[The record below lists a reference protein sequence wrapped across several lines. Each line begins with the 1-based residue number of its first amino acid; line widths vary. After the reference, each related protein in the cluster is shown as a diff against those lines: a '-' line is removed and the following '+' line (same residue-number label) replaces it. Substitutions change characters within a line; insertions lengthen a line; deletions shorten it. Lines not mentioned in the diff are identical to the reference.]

1 MSFHPTAIVDPE
13 ADIGLDVVI
22 GPYCVIGREVTIG
35 AGCWLQNQA
44 TRSRGPVEIGAR
56 NRFHSC
62 CSIGQQTQDLKIRR
76 GADLPRD
83 R

>member
-13 ADIGLDVVI
+13 AKIGPDVDI

-35 AGCWLQNQA
+35 AGCWLQNQV
-44 TRSRGPVEIGAR
+44 TICGPVKIGAR

-62 CSIGQQTQDLKIRR
+62 CSIGQQTPRSEICR

-83 R
+83 W